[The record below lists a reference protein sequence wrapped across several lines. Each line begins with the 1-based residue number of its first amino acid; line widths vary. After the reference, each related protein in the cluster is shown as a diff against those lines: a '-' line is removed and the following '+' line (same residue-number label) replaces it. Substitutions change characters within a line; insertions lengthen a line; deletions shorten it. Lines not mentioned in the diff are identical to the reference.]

1 MPLRLLTL
9 LVTLLHVYTGLRLLP
24 ALAPFTGAWPLL
36 LAALLLSAATM
47 PLPFIGARAGAR
59 RGGPAHGWKWLGLL
73 SMGWFSSIFVLTL
86 VRDAGLLL
94 AWALAGVGGV
104 SIDSPTAQSW
114 SAAAVALVSTLVTLI
129 GFFNARRTA
138 SVVRVDVP
146 IRGLPASLEGFT
158 IAQLS
163 DIHVGPTIRRGY
175 LQRIVDAVNRLG
187 ADMVAITGDLVDGTV
202 SELREHVAPL
212 AGLRARHGT
221 FVVTG
226 NHEYYGSDIAE
237 RTGTFHENIR
247 NNVSLLNN
255 TAIEYKGHRFL
266 FSTLWSKINPALE
279 FVIQKS
285 MADFRLI
292 IGEIGGGFGMKTGVA
307 NEDVLVCYAA
317 RKLARPVKWR
327 AERAEEFLAAH
338 MGRDQHYDGELA
350 LDREGRI
357 LALRVTTHANFGATP
372 VGSTAII
379 PLLLAPKVQTT
390 VYHVPA
396 VDYRVYGLLTNTMAT
411 GAYRGAGRPEANYLM
426 ERLIEQAAREMK
438 LDSAEIRRRNFIRPD
453 QFPYKTHVDDWYD
466 AGEFARVLDRAL
478 AAADWNGFAARRKAS
493 QLRGRLRG
501 RGLACYLEWTGA
513 PIRTETVDIQVD
525 ADGTVSVYTGT
536 QAMGQGLETTYT
548 QLITEVLQIPA
559 KTIRVVQG
567 DTDAATGVGSVG
579 SRSAFV
585 GGSAAVA
592 AGKRAIVRGKE
603 LAADAL
609 ESSVADIEY
618 AGGRFSI
625 AGTDRSLALAEVAA
639 RAPEGRIRV
648 SATET
653 PSTPSWPNG
662 AQVCEL
668 EIDPDTGEIELASMT
683 SVDDIGRII
692 NHMIVEGQVHGGIA
706 QGLGQ
711 ALFEQ
716 AVYDPASGQLLTGSL
731 MDYCVPRADQM
742 PPMNSAFD
750 ESVPCKTNLL
760 GVKGCG
766 EIGTIGAVP
775 AAMHAAL
782 DALSGHGVTHLE
794 MPLTPER
801 IWRALRGQTA

>member
-1 MPLRLLTL
+1 MTAPETQFDPDSARFGASRSQKRVEDERLLAGKGLYSDDRVFPSQAWLVLLRSPHAHASIVSLDLAPVRAAPGVLAAWTLDDLKQDGIRHLPFPPIFKRADGSPMAAPLRTL
-9 LVTLLHVYTGLRLLP
+9 LAEGKVFYVGQPVAAIVAETREQAQDAAELALVEYEDLPCVTDAREAARKEAPQIWPQAPGNVSAQARIGNAQAVEEAFARAAHVTRLSLHNQRLIAMALEPRCSIAVHDNDRITLYTQNQTP
-24 ALAPFTGAWPLL
+24 TGARDG
-36 LAALLLSAATM
+36 LAAAL
-47 PLPFIGARAGAR
+47 
-59 RGGPAHGWKWLGLL
+59 GGKPA
-73 SMGWFSSIFVLTL
+73 
-86 VRDAGLLL
+86 D
-94 AWALAGVGGV
+94 
-104 SIDSPTAQSW
+104 
-114 SAAAVALVSTLVTLI
+114 
-129 GFFNARRTA
+129 
-138 SVVRVDVP
+138 
-146 IRGLPASLEGFT
+146 
-158 IAQLS
+158 
-163 DIHVGPTIRRGY
+163 Y
-175 LQRIVDAVNRLG
+175 
-187 ADMVAITGDLVDGTV
+187 
-202 SELREHVAPL
+202 
-212 AGLRARHGT
+212 
-221 FVVTG
+221 
-226 NHEYYGSDIAE
+226 
-237 RTGTFHENIR
+237 
-247 NNVSLLNN
+247 
-255 TAIEYKGHRFL
+255 
-266 FSTLWSKINPALE
+266 
-279 FVIQKS
+279 
-285 MADFRLI
+285 RLI
-292 IGEIGGGFGMKTGVA
+292 VGDIGGGFGMKTGVA
-307 NEDVLVCYAA
+307 NEDALVCHAA
-317 RKLARPVKWR
+317 RKLGRPVKWR
-327 AERAEEFLAAH
+327 AERSEDFLAAH
-338 MGRDQHYDGELA
+338 MGRDQHYDAELA

-357 LALRVTTHANFGATP
+357 LALRLTMYANFGATP

-396 VDYRVYGLLTNTMAT
+396 VDYCVYGMLTNTMAT

-438 LDSAEIRRRNFIRPD
+438 IDSAEIRRRNFIRPE
-453 QFPYKTHVDDWYD
+453 QFPYRTHVDDWYD
-466 AGEFARVLDRAL
+466 AGEFSRVLDQAL
-478 AAADWNGFAARRKAS
+478 AAADWKGFDARREDAKR
-493 QLRGRLRG
+493 RGRLRG

-559 KTIRVVQG
+559 QSVRVIQG

-592 AGKRAIVRGKE
+592 AGRRAILRGKE

-609 ESSVADIEY
+609 ESSAADIEY
-618 AGGRFSI
+618 RDGRFAI

-639 RAPEGRIRV
+639 RAPERRIRV

-662 AQVCEL
+662 AQVCEI
-668 EIDPDTGEIELASMT
+668 EIDPQTGEIEVASIT

-711 ALFEQ
+711 ALFEH

-742 PPMNSAFD
+742 PPMKSDFD

-775 AAMHAAL
+775 AAVHAVL
-782 DALSGHGVTHLE
+782 DALAGHGVSHLE
-794 MPLTPER
+794 MPLTPEK
-801 IWRALRGQTA
+801 IWRALQGAKA